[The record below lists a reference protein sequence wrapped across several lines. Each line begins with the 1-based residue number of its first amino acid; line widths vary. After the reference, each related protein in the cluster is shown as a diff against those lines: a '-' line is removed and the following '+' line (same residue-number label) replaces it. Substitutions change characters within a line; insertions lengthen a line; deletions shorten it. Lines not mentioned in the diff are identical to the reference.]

1 MTDLVVT
8 QGDIT
13 RADVDV
19 IVNAANSGLLGGGGV
34 DGAIHAAGGPEIMRE
49 CRAWISE
56 HASLAT
62 GQAMITGAGRLE
74 AKAVIHTVG
83 PVWDTHDPADADRL
97 LADCY
102 RNSLAIAY
110 VDGYRSMAFP
120 NISTGVYGFPKD
132 RAARVA
138 LDAVIEGI
146 SSNPVDEVRF
156 VCFDDENGSIY
167 ERLLPPENPA

>member
-1 MTDLVVT
+1 MTDIVVT

-13 RADVDV
+13 SADVDV

-56 HASLAT
+56 HTSLAT

-74 AKAVIHTVG
+74 ANAVIHTVG
-83 PVWDTHDPADADRL
+83 PIWEAHDPADADRL

-102 RNSLAIAY
+102 RNSLAIAHSE
-110 VDGYRSMAFP
+110 GYRSIAFP

-138 LDAVIEGI
+138 LEAVREGI
-146 SSNPVDEVRF
+146 SISPIGEVKF
-156 VCFDDENGSIY
+156 VCFDAENRSIY
-167 ERLLPPENPA
+167 ERLLESEGSA